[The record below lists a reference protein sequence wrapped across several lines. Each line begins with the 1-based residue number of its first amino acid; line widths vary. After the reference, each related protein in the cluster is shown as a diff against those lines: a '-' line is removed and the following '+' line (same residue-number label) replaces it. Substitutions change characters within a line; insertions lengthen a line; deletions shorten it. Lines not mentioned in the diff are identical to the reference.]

1 MNYYELKYLNEFI
14 KSKILGKK
22 IVIANTRYKNL
33 IEFFIEGTGGDHKLV
48 FSTAPGN
55 IALFLDYHSNPK
67 KQNTISF
74 FEEIYGLP
82 ITEVKLAETDRIMTI
97 FFEEDNK
104 LVFKIFS
111 NNANVFH
118 LSGKELINSFKGSE
132 VDESDVPDK
141 KEIDLF
147 ENYKEEAS
155 SKQKLT
161 SLNPLIPRNNLDEIV
176 EIHEV
181 DKMNEEEVIRFVKQL
196 TEKVENEPQ
205 WRLLTN
211 GNTSLFDKEIVPV
224 ETEKTFDSINDLISY
239 RYKTYSHT
247 QRLKQQKGE
256 LLKQLKRQKKRT
268 DSGLRNLSKADKG
281 LERAEKYEKF
291 GHLLMANGHLN
302 PEKPKKI
309 KVSDLYEEGKEIT
322 IPLEEKLSVIEN
334 AEKYYKKS
342 KNSERSYEEALE
354 RIPILEKRRD
364 TLNKFILE
372 IEAISKLYNL
382 KDWKKDNSSLLND
395 LGIGQDNSSNE
406 TNVPFHT
413 LEINGYPVWIGKNA
427 KSNDK
432 LVQMAHKEDV
442 WLHARKVAGSH
453 TLIRMGNDKGMPP
466 KSVLMEAASYAAYNS
481 KARGAEIVPVIIT
494 KKKYVRKP
502 KGAPSGAVLV
512 DKEEVEF
519 VTPQKPKS

>member
-1 MNYYELKYLNEFI
+1 LNYYELKYLKEFI

-22 IVIANTRYKNL
+22 IEIANTRYKNL
-33 IEFFIEGTGGDHKLV
+33 IEFFIDGEEEGHKLV

-67 KQNTISF
+67 KRNTISF
-74 FEEIYGLP
+74 FEELYGLR
-82 ITEVKLAETDRIMTI
+82 IIGVRLAETDRILMI
-97 FFEEDNK
+97 DFEGDHT

-118 LSGKELINSFKGSE
+118 LHKKELISSFKGNE

-141 KEIDLF
+141 KEIELF
-147 ENYKEEAS
+147 ENFREKAS

-161 SLNPLIPRNNLDEIV
+161 SLNPLIPRNNLEEIV
-176 EIHEV
+176 EYHKV
-181 DKMNEEEVIRFVKQL
+181 DEMDEQEVISFIKHL
-196 TEKVENEPQ
+196 TQKVENEAV

-211 GNTSLFDKEIVPV
+211 GNTALFDKDIITV
-224 ETEKTFDSINDLISY
+224 ETEKVFDSINDLISY

-256 LLKQLKRQKKRT
+256 LLKQLKRQLKRT
-268 DSGLRNLSKADKG
+268 ESGLRNLDKADKG
-281 LERAEKYEKF
+281 LDRAEKYEKF
-291 GHLLMANGHLN
+291 GHLLMANGHLK
-302 PEKPKKI
+302 PEDASKI
-309 KVSDLYEEGKEIT
+309 KVSDLYNQGKEVV
-322 IPLEEKLSVIEN
+322 IPLDEKLSVIEN

-342 KNSERSYEEALE
+342 RNSERSYEEALQ
-354 RIPILEKRRD
+354 RIPILEKR
-364 TLNKFILE
+364 KEILSKLLAE
-372 IEAISKLYNL
+372 VKAFAKLYNL
-382 KDWKKDNSSLLND
+382 KDWEKENSSLLDD
-395 LGIGQDNSSNE
+395 LGIGNDDSKNE
-406 TNVPFHT
+406 ANVPFHT
-413 LEINGYPVWIGKNA
+413 LEVENYPVWIGKNA

-442 WLHARKVAGSH
+442 WLHARKVSGSH

-466 KSVLMEAASYAAYNS
+466 KRVLLEAASYAAFNS

-502 KGAPSGAVLV
+502 KGAPAGAVLV

-519 VTPQKPKS
+519 VTPKKPRS